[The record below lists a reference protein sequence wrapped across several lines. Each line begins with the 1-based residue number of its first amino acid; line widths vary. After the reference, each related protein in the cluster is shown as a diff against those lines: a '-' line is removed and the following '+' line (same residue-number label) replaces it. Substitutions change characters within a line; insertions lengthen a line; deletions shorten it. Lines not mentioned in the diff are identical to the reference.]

1 MSQSNTRVGDI
12 RVKAGGDLTGKNG
25 FLAKMTDVFG
35 PAVDLVKFA
44 GERPLYVVIEGVAT
58 SQLASV
64 RPLEP
69 NRNVRLVLSGTC
81 NPGDTLVAM
90 VEAGANNGK
99 VQALPAGA
107 GTYFGVA
114 IAEEA
119 GIDGQLAVSSKQI
132 KRESRHGV
140 PLPH

>member
-12 RVKAGGDLTGKNG
+12 RMRAGGDLTGKNG
-25 FLAKMTDVFG
+25 YLAKMMNVWG

-44 GERPLYVVIEGVAT
+44 GERPLYVIIEGVAPP
-58 SQLASV
+58 QLVSV

-69 NRNVRLVLSGTC
+69 GRNARLVLSGTC

-99 VQALPAGA
+99 VQALPEAA
-107 GTYFGVA
+107 GTYIGVA

-119 GIDGQLAVSSKQI
+119 GIDGQLVLARPASIGNVVVA
-132 KRESRHGV
+132 GT
-140 PLPH
+140 

>member
-99 VQALPAGA
+99 VQALPAEV
-107 GTYFGVA
+107 GTYHGVA
-114 IAEEA
+114 VAEEA
-119 GIDGQLAVSSKQI
+119 GVDGQLVLARPASIGNVVVA
-132 KRESRHGV
+132 GA
-140 PLPH
+140 

>member
-12 RVKAGGDLTGKNG
+12 RMRAGGDLTGKNG

-44 GERPLYVVIEGVAT
+44 GESPLYVVIEGVAPP
-58 SQLASV
+58 QHASV

-69 NRNVRLVLSGTC
+69 GRNVRLALLGTC
-81 NPGDTLVAM
+81 NPGDTLIAVVNAD
-90 VEAGANNGK
+90 VNNGK
-99 VQALPAGA
+99 VKALPTEA

-114 IAEEA
+114 VAEEA
-119 GIDGQLAVSSKQI
+119 GVDGQLILARPAMIGNIVVSAV
-132 KRESRHGV
+132 
-140 PLPH
+140 

>member
-44 GERPLYVVIEGVAT
+44 GERPLYVVIEGVAP

-69 NRNVRLVLSGTC
+69 NRNVRLVLVGTC

-90 VEAGANNGK
+90 VGAGANNGK
-99 VQALPAGA
+99 VQALPAEA
-107 GTYFGVA
+107 GTYLGVA
-114 IAEEA
+114 VAEEA
-119 GIDGQLAVSSKQI
+119 GVDGQLVLARPAAIGNVVIAVA
-132 KRESRHGV
+132 
-140 PLPH
+140 

>member
-1 MSQSNTRVGDI
+1 MSQSNTKVGDI
-12 RVKAGGDLTGKNG
+12 RMRAGGDLTGKEG
-25 FLAKMTDVFG
+25 YLAKMINVWG

-44 GERPLYVVIEGVAT
+44 GERPLYVVTEGAAPP
-58 SQLASV
+58 QLVSA
-64 RPLEP
+64 RPLDP
-69 NRNVRLVLSGTC
+69 SRNVRLVLVGTC

-90 VEAGANNGK
+90 VDAGANNGK

-119 GIDGQLAVSSKQI
+119 GIDGQLVLARPSMIGNIVVAG
-132 KRESRHGV
+132 E
-140 PLPH
+140 

>member
-25 FLAKMTDVFG
+25 YLAKITDVFG
-35 PAVDLVKFA
+35 PAVDLVKFT
-44 GERPLYVVIEGVAT
+44 GERPLYVVIEGVVPP
-58 SQLASV
+58 QHASV

-69 NRNVRLVLSGTC
+69 GRNVRLALLGTC
-81 NPGDTLVAM
+81 NPGDTLVAI
-90 VEAGANNGK
+90 VDGDANNGK
-99 VQALPAGA
+99 VKALPVEA

-119 GIDGQLAVSSKQI
+119 GIDGQLVLARPAMIGNIVVA
-132 KRESRHGV
+132 GA
-140 PLPH
+140 